1 MWIYFS
7 SFTQYSLVEPRR
19 VESGERDEDTGAAQL
34 SPRARPA
41 PGACAVELRIWDGG
55 GAEEAGAR
63 ALARFCD
70 AAPALC
76 ARAALA
82 NATRSPRPCAPPD
95 GYVSAAPLLS
105 LAATSRPGTATHPLE
120 FALHYEFVDAR
131 LEGTPLPDD
140 GRRPRALPNECA
152 RWITSPGPFASPRNA
167 LWFGRG
173 GARRLRCVYRL
184 QAEGARVALDLLA
197 ATFGK
202 QPRCSTRADPLTGRP
217 ACAPDPP
224 DPHDPRPDDAD
235 GADETLIDFDGD
247 DDAPLRVPH
256 LRIYESPWPGY
267 RVSHKEQERV
277 NVYIKLE
284 AISVVSTCRGAQ
296 VPVAC
301 ICDNS
306 SAPLRLESGGAALE
320 LELVARA
327 LSAAEDHRHV
337 QFRGGWARAPAPSPP
352 CATRRRL
359 PPPGTRVHL
368 VYPYRLDCMLK

>member
-19 VESGERDEDTGAAQL
+19 TESAERDEENGVTQL
-34 SPRARPA
+34 SQRASHAALPGETPRARVA

-63 ALARFCD
+63 ALGRFCD

-105 LAATSRPGTATHPLE
+105 LAATSLPGTATHPLE

-131 LEGTPLPDD
+131 LEGSPLPDD
-140 GRRPRALPNECA
+140 GRRPRALPQECA
-152 RWITSPGPFASPRNA
+152 RWLTTPGAFSSPRNA

-184 QAEGARVALDLLA
+184 QADGARVALELLS

-202 QPRCSTRADPLTGRP
+202 DPRCTTRADPLTGRP
-217 ACAPDPP
+217 ACVPDQ
-224 DPHDPRPDDAD
+224 HDSRPDDAD
-235 GADETLIDFDGD
+235 GSDETLVDFDGD
-247 DDAPLRVPH
+247 EDAPLRVPH

-267 RVSHKEQERV
+267 RVRT
-277 NVYIKLE
+277 I
-284 AISVVSTCRGAQ
+284 
-296 VPVAC
+296 VPSNETNHR
-301 ICDNS
+301 ICS
-306 SAPLRLESGGAALE
+306 K
-320 LELVARA
+320 
-327 LSAAEDHRHV
+327 
-337 QFRGGWARAPAPSPP
+337 W
-352 CATRRRL
+352 
-359 PPPGTRVHL
+359 
-368 VYPYRLDCMLK
+368 